1 MTTYDSDTAL
11 SVCGVPGRLTHRTTK
26 PGQAPGLWFRQRWI
40 SEARRVKGYGE
51 PARMHVEM
59 RFDDDPSNGHNTFA
73 ITAEVWAE
81 SRRRRDDML
90 AGGCMHEEI
99 ARVFPELAHLIR
111 WHLVS
116 TDGPMHYLANT
127 VYHASDRDHHG
138 KRAGEPWAWDDAV
151 QFGAVPILHHVKPTL
166 AAFLRDVVTYD
177 RDGKVQALNVL
188 AVPHSPGSTG
198 YKYAPKYQFAGQ
210 PPLKWHECPFDT
222 EEGAERFAAAFID
235 HAPTFHRVATQFS
248 EGKARNLDGARG
260 CAAWPDATDDELM
273 QEPEALKAAL
283 VARLPALLKAFRA
296 DMEAIGFLWSPED
309 FRAAEDGE
317 G

>member
-1 MTTYDSDTAL
+1 MSTFDSDAAL

-26 PGQAPGLWFRQRWI
+26 PGPAPGLWFRQRWI
-40 SEARRVKGYGE
+40 SEARSVNGYGC
-51 PARMHVEM
+51 PASMRVEM

-73 ITAEVWAE
+73 ITAEVWAD

-116 TDGPMHYLANT
+116 TDGPMHYVANT
-127 VYHASDRDHHG
+127 VYFAGDRDHNG
-138 KRAGEPWAWDDAV
+138 LRAGERRALVNGKTKLPVWELVAV
-151 QFGAVPILHHVKPTL
+151 TSGPHGEGVKISDT
-166 AAFLRDVVTYD
+166 A
-177 RDGKVQALNVL
+177 
-188 AVPHSPGSTG
+188 TG
-198 YKYAPKYQFAGQ
+198 REYI
-210 PPLKWHECPFDT
+210 
-222 EEGAERFAAAFID
+222 GAETVPLFILTKDHDGEHPPATPRLEWRRRF
-235 HAPTFHRVATQFS
+235 RVG
-248 EGKARNLDGARG
+248 EGKARELDKARN
-260 CAAWPDATDDELM
+260 AAVWPDATDEELSR
-273 QEPEALKAAL
+273 EPADLRAAL
-283 VARLPALLKAFRA
+283 VARLPALLQAFRA